1 MLKLISALAFSAAL
15 LLGFAPPSSLSDL
28 QELAQAEDEMMDAE
42 GMMDEA
48 PADDGM
54 MEELPAED
62 EMMEELPAE
71 DEMMDELPPD
81 DDPMLES
88 EAGDVGEE
96 Y

>member
-1 MLKLISALAFSAAL
+1 MLKLVSALAFSAAL
-15 LLGFAPPSSLSDL
+15 LLGVALPSSVSNT

-54 MEELPAED
+54 IEEESAD
-62 EMMEELPAE
+62 
-71 DEMMDELPPD
+71 DEMMDDSPSD

-88 EAGDVGEE
+88 EEGDSEE
-96 Y
+96 

>member
-62 EMMEELPAE
+62 EMM
-71 DEMMDELPPD
+71 DELPPD